1 MKFLD
6 MLRKIDEKPE
16 HSSTPAQESPKED
29 ENPKQNDNK
38 APENDTE
45 VATSDADKKENLP
58 MSVHDK
64 RLNIEGQM
72 NDLSHQYAQLRND
85 LKTNLFT
92 EKDEFESKKETLDN
106 YLKTLKR
113 DEKESN
119 EKLADTKA
127 QNDDAAKEHLASVN
141 ADRKEQEDKL
151 HDLQTDLDELTSQ
164 IDDKRSKLESLQND
178 LAKNEKSETDM
189 STSIK
194 EEKDLQ
200 KMLALM
206 EEQKNSI
213 NTLYDQRKNLKSQI
227 NDIQEEITKLNGNAD
242 ELNTNISDVN
252 KQINNFKQK
261 AKEIDDKMKSDH
273 NYRIE
278 AIAGLERHIK
288 SLGEEHSKIDG
299 ELKEVNDNI
308 DYITNY
314 IKEVFHSA
322 YLVRDVYLDKDK
334 EYYVTTDEFDSDTA
348 KNDMFGIINY
358 LETKLQK
365 PVTVV
370 STFYSNHVH
379 EIIDEKTKASQ
390 LPIPNVI
397 NLFDQL
403 QASSNPTDKKVA
415 IPENPGWVTRTDV
428 ESQDTF
434 IYDQK
439 QTLLMTVEYFDKK
452 IDRINYYKNDQIVKT
467 NIYNSEGQLSSTQ
480 NFNKKKEL
488 SEQNFYRTDSSIV
501 LTVIF
506 EKNKAVSYQLFD
518 KNGLLEHDFNEKSEL
533 ITWWLKSISPN
544 TENSV
549 FVGNNSD
556 LLFQLILSVNSIS
569 TDNTIRL
576 LQDVVKNIDNV
587 IALLDKKDDIKDIF
601 VQTDDDLHAIENKTN
616 RDISVSVINTSS
628 NGMLSLPESLKI

>member
-1 MKFLD
+1 

-16 HSSTPAQESPKED
+16 QPSTPAPDSPKKD
-29 ENPKQNDNK
+29 ENPDKSATNSDNNQNQ
-38 APENDTE
+38 
-45 VATSDADKKENLP
+45 VATQPEKEEETLP

-64 RLNIEGQM
+64 RLNIEEQM
-72 NDLSHQYAQLRND
+72 NGLSHQYAQLRND

-92 EKDEFESKKETLDN
+92 EKDDFEVKKDTLDK

-141 ADRKEQEDKL
+141 ADRKEQEENLAKL
-151 HDLQTDLDELTSQ
+151 QEELNELNSEINT
-164 IDDKRSKLESLQND
+164 KTAKLESLQND
-178 LAKNEKSETDM
+178 LAKNEQSEADM

-194 EEKDLQ
+194 EETNLQ
-200 KMLALM
+200 KMLSLM
-206 EEQKNSI
+206 EDQKNSI
-213 NTLYDQRKNLKSQI
+213 NTLYDQRKDLKGQI
-227 NDIQEEITKLNGNAD
+227 NDAQENITKLNGQAD
-242 ELNTNISDVN
+242 DLNTNIKNVN
-252 KQINNFKQK
+252 DQINDFKKK
-261 AKEIDDKMKSDH
+261 ANEIEDKMKSDH
-273 NYRIE
+273 NFRIE
-278 AIAGLERHIK
+278 TIAGLERHIQ

-299 ELKEVNDNI
+299 ELGEINDNI
-308 DYITNY
+308 AYISKY
-314 IKEVFHSA
+314 IKDVFHSA

-334 EYYVTTDEFDSDTA
+334 EYYVAADDFDSDAA
-348 KNDMFGIINY
+348 KNDLFGMVNY

-365 PVTVV
+365 PVTIV
-370 STFYSNHVH
+370 STFYNNHIH
-379 EIIDEKTKASQ
+379 EIIDDKAKSDH
-390 LPIPNVI
+390 LPIPNVVNI
-397 NLFDQL
+397 FDQL
-403 QASSNPTDKKVA
+403 QTSPNPTDKKVA
-415 IPENPGWVTRTDV
+415 IPANDSWVTRTDV

-439 QTLLMTVEYFDKK
+439 QTLLMTVAYFNKT

-467 NIYNSEGQLSSTQ
+467 NIYNGDGQLSSTQ
-480 NFNKKKEL
+480 NFNKNKQL
-488 SEQNFYRTDSSIV
+488 SEQNFYRTDGSIV

-506 EKNKAVSYQLFD
+506 EKDAAISYQLFD

-556 LLFQLILSVNSIS
+556 LLYQLIMSVNSIS
-569 TDNTIRL
+569 SDDSIRL
-576 LQDVVKNIDNV
+576 LQDVVKNIDAV
-587 IALLDKKDDIKDIF
+587 IDLLDKHEDIKDLF

-616 RDISVSVINTSS
+616 RDISVSVINTAS

>member
-6 MLRKIDEKPE
+6 ILRKIDEKPE
-16 HSSTPAQESPKED
+16 QPSTPASDSPTKD
-29 ENPKQNDNK
+29 ENPKQN
-38 APENDTE
+38 ATETASDTQ
-45 VATSDADKKENLP
+45 VAAEPKQKEENLP
-58 MSVHDK
+58 VSVHDK
-64 RLNIEGQM
+64 RINIEGQM

-92 EKDEFESKKETLDN
+92 EKDEFEAKKDTLDN

-119 EKLADTKA
+119 DKLADTKA

-141 ADRKEQEDKL
+141 ADRKEQEENL
-151 HDLQTDLDELTSQ
+151 AQLQSQLSELNSEINT
-164 IDDKRSKLESLQND
+164 KTAKLESLQND
-178 LAKNEKSETDM
+178 LAHNEQSETDM

-200 KMLALM
+200 KMMALM

-213 NTLYDQRKNLKSQI
+213 NTLYDERKNLKGQI
-227 NDIQEEITKLNGNAD
+227 NDMQEDITRLNGQAD
-242 ELNTNISDVN
+242 DLNTNISNVN
-252 KQINNFKQK
+252 KQINDLKQK
-261 AKEIDDKMKSDH
+261 ASEIDDKMKSDH

-278 AIAGLERHIK
+278 TIAGLERHIQ
-288 SLGEEHSKIDG
+288 SLGEEHTKING
-299 ELKEVNDNI
+299 ELEEVNGNI
-308 DYITNY
+308 EYISKY
-314 IKEVFHSA
+314 IKDVFHSA
-322 YLVRDVYLDKDK
+322 YLVRDVYLNKDK
-334 EYYVTTDEFDSDTA
+334 QYYIASDDFGSDTA
-348 KNDMFGIINY
+348 KNDIFGMMTY
-358 LETKLQK
+358 LETKLQQ
-365 PVTVV
+365 PVTLV
-370 STFYSNHVH
+370 STFYNNHIH
-379 EIIDEKTKASQ
+379 EIIDAKAKAEH

-403 QASSNPTDKKVA
+403 QTSPNPTDKKVT
-415 IPENPGWVTRTDV
+415 IPENDSWVTRTDV

-439 QTLLMTVEYFDKK
+439 QTLLMTVEYFNKI

-467 NIYNSEGQLSSTQ
+467 NIYNGDGQLSSTQ
-480 NFNKKKEL
+480 NFNKNKEL
-488 SEQNFYRTDSSIV
+488 SEQNFYRTDGSIV

-506 EKNKAVSYQLFD
+506 EKNQPISYQLFD

-544 TENSV
+544 TDNAV

-556 LLFQLILSVNSIS
+556 LLYQLLMSANSIDS
-569 TDNTIRL
+569 GDTIRL
-576 LQDVVKNIDNV
+576 LQDVVKNIDAV
-587 IALLDKKDDIKDIF
+587 IDLLDKNNDIKDIF
-601 VQTDDDLHAIENKTN
+601 VQTEDDLHAIENKTN

-628 NGMLSLPESLKI
+628 NGTLSLPESLKI

>member
-1 MKFLD
+1 

-16 HSSTPAQESPKED
+16 QPSTPAPDSPKKD
-29 ENPKQNDNK
+29 ENPDKSATNSDNNQNQ
-38 APENDTE
+38 
-45 VATSDADKKENLP
+45 VATQPEKEEETLP

-64 RLNIEGQM
+64 RLNIEEQM
-72 NDLSHQYAQLRND
+72 NGLSHQYAQLRND

-92 EKDEFESKKETLDN
+92 EKDDFEVKKDTLDK

-141 ADRKEQEDKL
+141 ADRKEQEENLAKL
-151 HDLQTDLDELTSQ
+151 QEELNELNSEINT
-164 IDDKRSKLESLQND
+164 KTAKLESLQND
-178 LAKNEKSETDM
+178 LAKNEQSEADM

-194 EEKDLQ
+194 EETDLQ
-200 KMLALM
+200 KMLSLM
-206 EEQKNSI
+206 EDQKNSI
-213 NTLYDQRKNLKSQI
+213 NTLYDQRKDLKGQI
-227 NDIQEEITKLNGNAD
+227 NDAQENITKLNGQAD
-242 ELNTNISDVN
+242 DLNTNIKNVN
-252 KQINNFKQK
+252 DQINDFKKK
-261 AKEIDDKMKSDH
+261 ANEIEDKMKSDH
-273 NYRIE
+273 NFRIKT
-278 AIAGLERHIK
+278 IAGLERHIQ

-299 ELKEVNDNI
+299 ELGEINDNI
-308 DYITNY
+308 AYISKY
-314 IKEVFHSA
+314 IKDVFHSA

-334 EYYVTTDEFDSDTA
+334 EYYVAADDFDSDAA
-348 KNDMFGIINY
+348 KNDLFGMVNY

-365 PVTVV
+365 PVTIV
-370 STFYSNHVH
+370 STFYNNHIH
-379 EIIDEKTKASQ
+379 EIIDDKAKSDH
-390 LPIPNVI
+390 LPIPNVVNI
-397 NLFDQL
+397 FDQL
-403 QASSNPTDKKVA
+403 QTSPNPTDKKVA
-415 IPENPGWVTRTDV
+415 IPANDSWVTRTDV

-439 QTLLMTVEYFDKK
+439 QTLLMTVAYFNKT

-467 NIYNSEGQLSSTQ
+467 NIYNGDGQLSSTQ
-480 NFNKKKEL
+480 NFNKNKQL
-488 SEQNFYRTDSSIV
+488 SEQNFYRTDGSIV

-506 EKNKAVSYQLFD
+506 EKDAAISYQLFD

-556 LLFQLILSVNSIS
+556 LLYQLIMSVNSIS
-569 TDNTIRL
+569 SDDSIRL
-576 LQDVVKNIDNV
+576 LQDVVKNIDAV
-587 IALLDKKDDIKDIF
+587 IDLLDKHEDIKDLF

-616 RDISVSVINTSS
+616 RDISVSVINTAS

>member
-1 MKFLD
+1 

>member
-16 HSSTPAQESPKED
+16 QPSTPAPDSPKKD
-29 ENPKQNDNK
+29 ENPDKSATNSDNNQNQ
-38 APENDTE
+38 
-45 VATSDADKKENLP
+45 VATQPEKEEETLP

-64 RLNIEGQM
+64 RLNIEEQM
-72 NDLSHQYAQLRND
+72 NGLSHQYAQLRND

-92 EKDEFESKKETLDN
+92 EKDDFEVKKDTLDK

-141 ADRKEQEDKL
+141 ADRKEQEENLAKL
-151 HDLQTDLDELTSQ
+151 QEELNELNSEINT
-164 IDDKRSKLESLQND
+164 KTAKLESLQND
-178 LAKNEKSETDM
+178 LAKNEQSEADM

-194 EEKDLQ
+194 EETNLQ
-200 KMLALM
+200 KMLSLM
-206 EEQKNSI
+206 EDQKNSI
-213 NTLYDQRKNLKSQI
+213 NTLYDQRKDLKGQI
-227 NDIQEEITKLNGNAD
+227 NDAQENITKLNGQAD
-242 ELNTNISDVN
+242 DLNTNIKNVN
-252 KQINNFKQK
+252 DQINDFKKK
-261 AKEIDDKMKSDH
+261 ANEIEDKMKSDH
-273 NYRIE
+273 NFRIE
-278 AIAGLERHIK
+278 TIAGLERHIQ

-299 ELKEVNDNI
+299 ELGEINDNI
-308 DYITNY
+308 AYISKY
-314 IKEVFHSA
+314 IKDVFHSA

-334 EYYVTTDEFDSDTA
+334 EYYVAADDFDSDAA
-348 KNDMFGIINY
+348 KNDLFGMVNY

-365 PVTVV
+365 PVTIV
-370 STFYSNHVH
+370 STFYNNHIH
-379 EIIDEKTKASQ
+379 EIIDDKAKSDH
-390 LPIPNVI
+390 LPIPNVVNI
-397 NLFDQL
+397 FDQL
-403 QASSNPTDKKVA
+403 QTSPNPTDKKVA
-415 IPENPGWVTRTDV
+415 IPANDSWVTRTDV

-439 QTLLMTVEYFDKK
+439 QTLLMTVAYFNKT

-467 NIYNSEGQLSSTQ
+467 NIYNGDGQLSSTQ
-480 NFNKKKEL
+480 NFNKNKQL
-488 SEQNFYRTDSSIV
+488 SEQNFYRTDGSIV

-506 EKNKAVSYQLFD
+506 EKDAAISYQLFD

-556 LLFQLILSVNSIS
+556 LLYQLIMSVNSIS
-569 TDNTIRL
+569 SDDSIRL
-576 LQDVVKNIDNV
+576 LQDVVKNIDAV
-587 IALLDKKDDIKDIF
+587 IDLLDKHEDIKDLF

-616 RDISVSVINTSS
+616 RDISVSVINTAS

>member
-1 MKFLD
+1 

-16 HSSTPAQESPKED
+16 PAKPATDAPKKDQTSES
-29 ENPKQNDNK
+29 DN
-38 APENDTE
+38 
-45 VATSDADKKENLP
+45 ATSDATTTDVAEKSDKQEENLP
-58 MSVHDK
+58 VSVHDK

-92 EKDEFESKKETLDN
+92 EKDDFETKKETLDK

-119 EKLADTKA
+119 DKLDDTKA
-127 QNDDAAKEHLASVN
+127 QNDDAAKEHLAVVN
-141 ADRKEQEDKL
+141 ADRKEQEENL
-151 HDLQTDLDELTSQ
+151 ADLQSQLNELNAEINT
-164 IDDKRSKLESLQND
+164 KTANLESLQND
-178 LAKNEKSETDM
+178 LAQNEKSETDM

-206 EEQKNSI
+206 EDQKNSI
-213 NTLYDQRKNLKSQI
+213 NTLYDQRKDLKGQI
-227 NDIQEEITKLNGNAD
+227 NSAQEDITKQNGKAD
-242 ELNTNISDVN
+242 SLNTNISKVN
-252 KQINNFKQK
+252 NQIADSKQK
-261 AKEIDDKMKSDH
+261 ANEISDKMKSDH

-278 AIAGLERHIK
+278 TIAGLERHIQ
-288 SLGEEHSKIDG
+288 SLGEEHTKIDG
-299 ELKEVNDNI
+299 ELGEINDNI
-308 DYITNY
+308 SYISKY
-314 IKEVFHSA
+314 IKDVFHSA
-322 YLVRDVYLDKDK
+322 YLVRDVYLNKDK
-334 EYYVTTDEFDSDTA
+334 EYYVAADDFGTEAA
-348 KNDMFGIINY
+348 KNDLFGMVNY

-370 STFYSNHVH
+370 STFYSNHIH
-379 EIIDEKTKASQ
+379 EIIDKKAKDSH
-390 LPIPNVI
+390 LAIPNVV

-403 QASSNPTDKKVA
+403 QKSPNPTDKKVA
-415 IPENPGWVTRTDV
+415 IPENTDWVTRTDV

-439 QTLLMTVEYFDKK
+439 QTLLMTVEYFEKS

-467 NIYNSEGQLSSTQ
+467 NIYNANGQLSSTQ
-480 NFNKKKEL
+480 SFNKNKEL
-488 SEQNFYRTDSSIV
+488 AEQNFYRTDSSIV

-506 EKNKAVSYQLFD
+506 DKNKAVSYQLFD

-533 ITWWLKSISPN
+533 ITWWLKNISPN
-544 TENSV
+544 TENAV

-556 LLFQLILSVNSIS
+556 LLYQLIMSVNSIS
-569 TDNTIRL
+569 SDSTILL
-576 LQDVVKNIDNV
+576 LQDVANKIEDV
-587 IALLDKKDDIKDIF
+587 IALLDKRSDVKEVF
-601 VQTDDDLHAIENKTN
+601 VQTEDDLHAIENKTN

>member
-1 MKFLD
+1 

-16 HSSTPAQESPKED
+16 PTSTPAPKSPEKD
-29 ENPKQNDNK
+29 ENMKQNTENSDSDNVSQP
-38 APENDTE
+38 A
-45 VATSDADKKENLP
+45 KKEENLP
-58 MSVHDK
+58 VSVHDK
-64 RLNIEGQM
+64 RLNIEEQM

-92 EKDEFESKKETLDN
+92 EKDDFEAKKDTLDN

-119 EKLADTKA
+119 DKLADTKA

-141 ADRKEQEDKL
+141 ADRKEQEKHL
-151 HDLQTDLDELTSQ
+151 ADLQSDLSKLNSEINT
-164 IDDKRSKLESLQND
+164 KTAKLESLQND
-178 LAKNEKSETDM
+178 LAKNEQSEADM
-189 STSIK
+189 SDSIK

-200 KMLALM
+200 KMLVLM
-206 EEQKNSI
+206 EDQKNSI
-213 NTLYDQRKNLKSQI
+213 NTLYDQRKDLKGQI
-227 NDIQEEITKLNGNAD
+227 NDLQESITKLNGNAD
-242 ELNTNISDVN
+242 SLNSNISEVN
-252 KQINNFKQK
+252 NQINDFKQK
-261 AKEIDDKMKSDH
+261 ANEIEDKMKSDH

-278 AIAGLERHIK
+278 TIAGLERHIQ

-299 ELKEVNDNI
+299 ELAEVNQNI
-308 DYITNY
+308 DYISKY
-314 IKEVFHSA
+314 IKDVFHSA

-334 EYYVTTDEFDSDTA
+334 EYYIAIDDFSDAA
-348 KNDMFGIINY
+348 KNDLFGMINY

-365 PVTVV
+365 PATVV
-370 STFYSNHVH
+370 STFYSNHIH
-379 EIIDEKTKASQ
+379 EIIDEKAKAEH
-390 LPIPNVI
+390 LPIPNVV

-403 QASSNPTDKKVA
+403 QSSPNPTDKKVA
-415 IPENPGWVTRTDV
+415 IPENDGWVTRTDV

-439 QTLLMTVEYFDKK
+439 QTLLMTVEYFEKVIDK
-452 IDRINYYKNDQIVKT
+452 INYYKNDQIVKT
-467 NIYNSEGQLSSTQ
+467 NIYNADGQLSSTQ
-480 NFNKKKEL
+480 NFNKNKEL
-488 SEQNFYRTDSSIV
+488 SEQNFYRTDGSIV

-506 EKNKAVSYQLFD
+506 EKNQPVSYQLFD
-518 KNGLLEHDFNEKSEL
+518 KNGLLEQDFNEKSEL

-556 LLFQLILSVNSIS
+556 LLYQLIVSVNNIS
-569 TDNTIRL
+569 SDNTILL
-576 LQDVVKNIDNV
+576 LQDVVKNIDAV
-587 IALLDKKDDIKDIF
+587 IDLLDKNADIKDVF

-628 NGMLSLPESLKI
+628 NGTLSLPESLKI

>member
-6 MLRKIDEKPE
+6 ILRKIDEKPE
-16 HSSTPAQESPKED
+16 QPSTPASDSPIKD
-29 ENPKQNDNK
+29 ENPKQN
-38 APENDTE
+38 ATETASDTQ
-45 VATSDADKKENLP
+45 VAAEPKQKEENLP
-58 MSVHDK
+58 VSVHDK
-64 RLNIEGQM
+64 RINIEGQM

-92 EKDEFESKKETLDN
+92 EKDEFEAKKDTLDN

-119 EKLADTKA
+119 DKLADTKA

-141 ADRKEQEDKL
+141 ADRKEQEENL
-151 HDLQTDLDELTSQ
+151 AQLQSQLSELNSEINT
-164 IDDKRSKLESLQND
+164 KTAKLESLQND
-178 LAKNEKSETDM
+178 LAHNEQSETDM

-200 KMLALM
+200 KMMALM

-213 NTLYDQRKNLKSQI
+213 NTLYDERKNLKGQI
-227 NDIQEEITKLNGNAD
+227 NDMQEDITRLNGQAD
-242 ELNTNISDVN
+242 DLNTNISNVN
-252 KQINNFKQK
+252 KQINDLKQK
-261 AKEIDDKMKSDH
+261 ASEIDDKMKSDH

-278 AIAGLERHIK
+278 TIAGLERHIQ
-288 SLGEEHSKIDG
+288 SLGEEHTKING
-299 ELKEVNDNI
+299 ELEEVNGNI
-308 DYITNY
+308 EYISKY
-314 IKEVFHSA
+314 IKDVFHSA
-322 YLVRDVYLDKDK
+322 YLVRDVYLNKDK
-334 EYYVTTDEFDSDTA
+334 QYYIASDDFGSDTA
-348 KNDMFGIINY
+348 KNDIFGMMTY
-358 LETKLQK
+358 LETKLQQ
-365 PVTVV
+365 PVTLV
-370 STFYSNHVH
+370 STFYNNHIH
-379 EIIDEKTKASQ
+379 EIIDAKAKAEH

-403 QASSNPTDKKVA
+403 QTSPNPTDKKVT
-415 IPENPGWVTRTDV
+415 IPENDSWVTRTDV

-439 QTLLMTVEYFDKK
+439 QTLLMTVEYFNKI

-467 NIYNSEGQLSSTQ
+467 NIYNGDGQLSSTQ
-480 NFNKKKEL
+480 NFNKNKEL
-488 SEQNFYRTDSSIV
+488 SEQNFYRTDGSIV

-506 EKNKAVSYQLFD
+506 EKNQPVSYQLFD

-544 TENSV
+544 TDNAV

-556 LLFQLILSVNSIS
+556 LLYQLLMSANSIDS
-569 TDNTIRL
+569 GDTIRL
-576 LQDVVKNIDNV
+576 LQDVVKNIDAV
-587 IALLDKKDDIKDIF
+587 IDLLDKNNDIKDIF
-601 VQTDDDLHAIENKTN
+601 VQTEDDLHAIENKTN

-628 NGMLSLPESLKI
+628 NGTLSLPESLKI